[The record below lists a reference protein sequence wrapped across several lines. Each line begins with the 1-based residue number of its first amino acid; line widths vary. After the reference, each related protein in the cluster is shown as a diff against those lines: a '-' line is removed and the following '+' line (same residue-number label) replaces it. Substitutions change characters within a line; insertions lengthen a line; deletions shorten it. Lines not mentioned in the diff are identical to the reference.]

1 MRTTTGI
8 VNGTTPGPGPTP
20 EELRQSRL
28 DEMDAYEIE
37 QSFQARAGKRDRPAL
52 APPEAQRRAEM
63 AWLHARL
70 NTLTAEV
77 TTLRADKTRLQ
88 GRLDTAKTEYRTLR
102 ETLRREEE
110 RAARYLHDVFMFR
123 RERDRAL
130 QERDQA
136 RGAEAYWRGIAAVP
150 MGSPDLAP
158 LLKRLLALA
167 HPDKWSQGQPAVDLA
182 HELAIAINAAREK
195 LEGLP

>member
-1 MRTTTGI
+1 MIAEGYRPNCAVPELEAVLGKPTVRNFRGRLETWVMVGLGTRSI
-8 VNGTTPGPGPTP
+8 IERVENGNSGP
-20 EELRQSRL
+20 R
-28 DEMDAYEIE
+28 
-37 QSFQARAGKRDRPAL
+37 
-52 APPEAQRRAEM
+52 
-63 AWLHARL
+63 
-70 NTLTAEV
+70 
-77 TTLRADKTRLQ
+77 LRAPVLYPT
-88 GRLDTAKTEYRTLR
+88 
-102 ETLRREEE
+102 EE
-110 RAARYLHDVFMFR
+110 RAARYLHDVCMFR

-158 LLKRLLALA
+158 FKRPLALA